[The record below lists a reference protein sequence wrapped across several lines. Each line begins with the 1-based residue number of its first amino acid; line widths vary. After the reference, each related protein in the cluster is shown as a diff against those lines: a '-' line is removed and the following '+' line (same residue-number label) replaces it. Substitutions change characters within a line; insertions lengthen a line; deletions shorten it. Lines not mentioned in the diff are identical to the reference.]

1 MIVKGDGRLSCAT
14 PQKWVTWHFASCM
27 ASEWHQSSSSTLTV
41 RLEECANTVIDEK
54 RSKISQPVL
63 NGTTNRTRPGQY
75 VSSIV
80 GDGSH
85 GRPRRPEF
93 TFQFREGVLTQTW
106 CSSYVNR
113 DSGLL
118 HLRTESKTLLK
129 FMESGNRVYPLVA
142 ILIMG
147 RLCAALMLAYWLI
160 MLQHALQMWPRHAD
174 LIWCFSAFK
183 KGGGSD
189 RRNDCEVKH

>member
-1 MIVKGDGRLSCAT
+1 MRGSRQYAISILKWKKSIRSSEYCLDSRVYKIIPAAPACGRKPVTMLVKGDGRLGCAT
-14 PQKWVTWHFASCM
+14 PQKWVTWHFVSCT
-27 ASEWHQSSSSTLTV
+27 ASEWHQSSSSTLAV

-75 VSSIV
+75 VNSIV

-118 HLRTESKTLLK
+118 HLRTESKILLK
-129 FMESGNRVYPLVA
+129 FMESGNRV
-142 ILIMG
+142 
-147 RLCAALMLAYWLI
+147 
-160 MLQHALQMWPRHAD
+160 
-174 LIWCFSAFK
+174 
-183 KGGGSD
+183 
-189 RRNDCEVKH
+189 